1 MNIINILN
9 EFIAKPAMALLA
21 PQRCLVCGKILVD
34 DEFTK
39 ACMCKKCYNNLPL
52 FTNFY
57 EMNTRLIGSVSRE
70 GQAVDRAF
78 GMINRR
84 QNSKYMQLIYNL
96 KYYNYRMVG
105 YELGRELAAYMQQ
118 CDFVGFDVVIP
129 VPIHA
134 AKKRERG
141 YNQSDLI
148 AKAVGDGLGI
158 PFDLKSVKRIV
169 YTNTQ
174 TKQGQG
180 NRHKNVEGIFQVDN
194 PEKFRDKCVL
204 VVDDVFTTGSTINSV
219 ALELKATGAKSVCA
233 ATLAVA

>member
-1 MNIINILN
+1 MNIINIIN

-52 FTNFY
+52 FTNFD

-169 YTNTQ
+169 YINMQ
-174 TKQGQG
+174 RKQGQV
-180 NRHKNVEGIFQVDN
+180 NRHKSVEEIFQIDN
-194 PEKFRDKCVL
+194 PKKFRDKCML
-204 VVDDVFTTGSTINSV
+204 VDEDVFTTS
-219 ALELKATGAKSVCA
+219 
-233 ATLAVA
+233 